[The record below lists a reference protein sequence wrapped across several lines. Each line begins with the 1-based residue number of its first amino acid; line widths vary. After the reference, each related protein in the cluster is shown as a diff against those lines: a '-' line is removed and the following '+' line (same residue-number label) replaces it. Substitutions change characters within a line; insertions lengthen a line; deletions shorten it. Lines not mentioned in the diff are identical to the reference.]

1 MAHWQGLKPQSEVV
15 QRGIAAQIRQRDDN
29 SGKTLLRREDRRF
42 LNQVIHD
49 SALEHDPQFDERLK
63 YIAEYSGSNVHST
76 HGERDGLSDA
86 LSTGLMVF
94 GALAT
99 LGAGAYSAYQER
111 QRRNEM
117 ERQRKEMERLR
128 KEREFHRQ
136 MQQLMFVA
144 AAIFAL
150 IVFGLWY
157 TGWLYYVILACSALW
172 LDCNRFVGFKLH
184 FFEGHPAAPHAG
196 VHAMDISRISKLGKI
211 FRKKKG
217 LDLRPQSVYD
227 LQKFRDLFLAASAR
241 HNCRVPPCIDKMIYK
256 AISAQK
262 NITSMDFHQEG
273 IEDDAVLALMET
285 LLEMPLVSTLD
296 LRENAITDRGVRAI
310 LELMRH
316 QLVLARGS
324 AHATTKPLPE
334 FTRFLTC
341 VHLKGNNVSD
351 SAMQQVRQYSSML
364 RVEDKRLEIQAV
376 LNQIDYNDAGG
387 VDEGE
392 IRVALKLCSGGS
404 EPAKKDVDYF
414 ADHLSS
420 VTWHVT
426 GDADASKILSNTRS
440 SVETLLLA
448 KYAKSPSKKDTAGM
462 PPLDSLA
469 HIRHAELVN
478 PLAKPEQPPY
488 RLGDEIMRDDEQ
500 SPRRNSSSPEKEPS
514 SFSASSRDLRLP
526 RTSNASMHESE
537 ASPTSRTQD
546 ADVSMIHPM
555 PVEDPRP
562 CFPLDDHLEENNHRG
577 GEGVH
582 RDDEPDAGD
591 DEEQVDDAPDE
602 HEDEEAL
609 EITTEHVIEEEEAAA
624 VESLNASP
632 IEMEEHF
639 HADEQEIVDGDDASE
654 VVAVEPPVDET
665 IREFCLMDQVQLQQ
679 QSRTVVKLQHG
690 RIRAGDALDRLFDS
704 VYFDNVVALVLS
716 NNQLQSMEP
725 LRALRVLDLSRNQL
739 TKLNATELVKV
750 RHVEVLDLSYN
761 GFTSICGIENLTK
774 LRALSY
780 EGNSIRCA
788 KNLECLERLEI
799 LNLAHNAI
807 HVPQSLRLLSMN
819 KLLSHLNIDEN
830 PIVQAG
836 TGRKVSAHIINIIP
850 TLRSLGC
857 IHLASLVV
865 KEKTKKS
872 TLPPP
877 PEEPVR
883 SSIFE
888 FLDAAPPRPWV
899 DQACEMLCIVC
910 DHPEVSASPEAP
922 KISRTLQKTKDEQR
936 SKALPHH
943 IARKT
948 PPATPPPPP
957 LPQPI
962 SKPTISFSDQQRKA
976 VALSTPRVFKPPPK
990 APQMCHPPRIS
1001 KPPPSSSAS
1010 GSAKPTVA
1018 VVLTNKG
1025 FLQPTKASLHAH
1037 AEHKKE
1043 RDKAKKK
1050 KKPANIL
1057 YKRLKRREE
1066 QLRHVMATS
1075 PVKLAAAPAPA
1086 PSSDPPVL
1094 ALPTWTPPS
1103 RETSPIKLGSLAI
1116 TSTDTFL
1123 AQIRLND
1130 FVTLVTE
1137 DHATASTALDV
1148 LVAMCEQPSDDGA
1161 KFTAYKA
1168 NLESLHILDDVAVT
1182 CATQEALDMAQAQ
1195 SNEPLPV
1202 LARLD
1207 ELKRIKQTLKLVVDH
1222 VESTSA
1228 PLGSSSLLNVCL
1240 QVRNGPLGHL
1250 LSPCEERQETQ
1261 QGTPTPV
1268 ETTSSLDLL
1277 SPVNATTTTH
1287 LFDSTTDDPFGLT
1300 DTEPAA
1306 ATSIDTAAVHLTTQ
1320 STDPP
1325 ADAAPLDLA
1334 LDAAFELEASLD
1346 NAEPASSPLGLDETP
1361 EAVHELVD
1369 PILTENEEV
1378 NETVDAPSPV
1388 LSNEDFPDD
1397 EHEEAEEMEEVHA
1410 EEPEQVE
1417 LVDEVEEEAA
1427 EEEGS
1432 DAPLTWGDW
1441 EQGYDPST
1449 NHHYWFNN
1457 ATDESSWTP
1466 PEGWPHALDDGA
1478 EEEAE
1483 EQDEEE
1489 EDDAVEEDA
1498 TEQVQELDVEL
1509 SLEDRIALA
1518 LGGGSA
1524 APPPACSM
1532 DDDGDAVMFDDDAF
1546 PDL

>member
-1 MAHWQGLKPQSEVV
+1 
-15 QRGIAAQIRQRDDN
+15 
-29 SGKTLLRREDRRF
+29 
-42 LNQVIHD
+42 
-49 SALEHDPQFDERLK
+49 
-63 YIAEYSGSNVHST
+63 
-76 HGERDGLSDA
+76 
-86 LSTGLMVF
+86 
-94 GALAT
+94 
-99 LGAGAYSAYQER
+99 
-111 QRRNEM
+111 
-117 ERQRKEMERLR
+117 
-128 KEREFHRQ
+128 
-136 MQQLMFVA
+136 
-144 AAIFAL
+144 
-150 IVFGLWY
+150 
-157 TGWLYYVILACSALW
+157 
-172 LDCNRFVGFKLH
+172 
-184 FFEGHPAAPHAG
+184 
-196 VHAMDISRISKLGKI
+196 MDISRISKLGKI

-241 HNCRVPPCIDKMIYK
+241 HHCRVPPCIDKMIYK
-256 AISAQK
+256 AVSAQK

-273 IEDDAVLALMET
+273 IEDDALLALMET
-285 LLEMPLVSTLD
+285 LLEMPLVSALD

-351 SAMQQVRQYSSML
+351 SVMQQVRQYSSML

-392 IRVALKLCSGGS
+392 IRVALKLCSGGT

-420 VTWHVT
+420 VTWHV
-426 GDADASKILSNTRS
+426 GDDASKILSNTRS
-440 SVETLLLA
+440 SLETLLLA

-478 PLAKPEQPPY
+478 PLAKPEQPY
-488 RLGDEIMRDDEQ
+488 RLGDEIMSDDER

-514 SFSASSRDLRLP
+514 LCASSRDLRLP
-526 RTSNASMHESE
+526 RTSNVSVHESE
-537 ASPTSRTQD
+537 GSPTSRTQD
-546 ADVSMIHPM
+546 VDVPMIHPM

-562 CFPLDDHLEENNHRG
+562 CFPMDDLEQNNHRVA
-577 GEGVH
+577 EAH
-582 RDDEPDAGD
+582 SDEEPDAD

-609 EITTEHVIEEEEAAA
+609 EITTEHAMEEEDAAA
-624 VESLNASP
+624 DTLNASP
-632 IEMEEHF
+632 NEIEEHF
-639 HADEQEIVDGDDASE
+639 VGGEDAASPSEQHE
-654 VVAVEPPVDET
+654 VVAVEPVDET
-665 IREFCLMDQVQLQQ
+665 IREVCLADQVQLQQ
-679 QSRTVVKLQHG
+679 RSRTVAKLQHD

-716 NNQLQSMEP
+716 NNQLESMEP

-739 TKLNATELVKV
+739 TKLTATELVKV
-750 RHVEVLDLSYN
+750 RHIEVLDLSYN
-761 GFTSICGIENLTK
+761 GFKSISGIENLTK

-865 KEKTKKS
+865 KDKTKKS
-872 TLPPP
+872 LQQPPP
-877 PEEPVR
+877 PEELLR
-883 SSIFE
+883 ISIFE
-888 FLDAAPPRPWV
+888 FLDAPRPWV
-899 DQACEMLCIVC
+899 DQACEMLSIVC

-948 PPATPPPPP
+948 PPGTPPPPA
-957 LPQPI
+957 PQPI
-962 SKPTISFSDQQRKA
+962 SKPTTSFSDQQRKA

-1001 KPPPSSSAS
+1001 KPPPSSASA
-1010 GSAKPTVA
+1010 SAKPTVA
-1018 VVLTNKG
+1018 VVSTNKG

-1037 AEHKKE
+1037 AEQKKE
-1043 RDKAKKK
+1043 RDKAKKN

-1066 QLRHVMATS
+1066 QLRQVIATS
-1075 PVKLAAAPAPA
+1075 PVKLVAAAP
-1086 PSSDPPVL
+1086 SEPPVL
-1094 ALPTWTPPS
+1094 VLPTTTLPPPS
-1103 RETSPIKLGSLAI
+1103 RKTSPIKLGSLAI

-1148 LVAMCEQPSDDGA
+1148 LVAMCEQPSDDCA

-1168 NLESLHILDDVAVT
+1168 NLESLHLLDDIAIT
-1182 CATQEALDMAQAQ
+1182 CATQEALNLAQAQ
-1195 SNEPLPV
+1195 SHEPLAV

-1207 ELKRIKQTLKLVVDH
+1207 ELKLIKQTLKSVVGQ

-1228 PLGSSSLLNVCL
+1228 PLRSSSLLNLCL

-1250 LSPCEERQETQ
+1250 LSPRVRHETQ
-1261 QGTPTPV
+1261 QCAPTPV
-1268 ETTSSLDLL
+1268 ASTSSLDLL
-1277 SPVNATTTTH
+1277 SPVNATNTTKI
-1287 LFDSTTDDPFGLT
+1287 LDSSTDVPFGLT
-1300 DTEPAA
+1300 DTEPAPA
-1306 ATSIDTAAVHLTTQ
+1306 AASTSSDTTAVHLTQ

-1325 ADAAPLDLA
+1325 ADAAPSDLVLDT
-1334 LDAAFELEASLD
+1334 AFEFEASLD
-1346 NAEPASSPLGLDETP
+1346 KAEPASSPLGLDETT
-1361 EAVHELVD
+1361 EAVHELVG
-1369 PILTENEEV
+1369 PILIENEEV
-1378 NETVDAPSPV
+1378 NEAADAPSPV
-1388 LSNEDFPDD
+1388 LSHEESPDD
-1397 EHEEAEEMEEVHA
+1397 EHEEAEETEEVNA

-1478 EEEAE
+1478 EEDSTE
-1483 EQDEEE
+1483 EQE
-1489 EDDAVEEDA
+1489 EEDA
-1498 TEQVQELDVEL
+1498 TDEVQELDVEL

-1524 APPPACSM
+1524 APPPASM
-1532 DDDGDAVMFDDDAF
+1532 DDGGDAVMFDDDAF